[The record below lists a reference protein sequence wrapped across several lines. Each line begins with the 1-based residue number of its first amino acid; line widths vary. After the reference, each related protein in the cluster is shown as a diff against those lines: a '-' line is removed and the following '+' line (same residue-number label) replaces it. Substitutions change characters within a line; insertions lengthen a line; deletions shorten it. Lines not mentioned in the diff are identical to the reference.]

1 MVGLIEAMTG
11 NGRCWRSCRVL
22 VAALA
27 REGKAIRP
35 DCLALAAFAGFTWSM
50 SILVVGSLCVD
61 TTLYVASLPSPGET
75 VIARSAMTS
84 FGGKG
89 ANQALAARMAGGE
102 VAFLA
107 CTGADAVGQA
117 YRQHLAGHG
126 IDPATLVVD
135 GEDATGTAFLAVDD
149 SGENS
154 IVINPG
160 ANHALRP
167 QHLDQHR
174 ALFENASHLLLQLEI
189 PFDTL
194 RHACRLAREN
204 GMMIM
209 INPSPWSDAFNTE
222 DCPCDL
228 LVVNEHEA
236 AAFLGHQDRTP
247 SKELL
252 DELQLQTL
260 LITHGAAPTLVVSRS
275 GESFE
280 SSPPSVTPVDTV
292 GAGDAFTGAL
302 AVALAEGQAL
312 KAAVRFANTAASLSI
327 LKHGAQGATPTRAE
341 IEAAL
346 GS

>member
-1 MVGLIEAMTG
+1 M
-11 NGRCWRSCRVL
+11 
-22 VAALA
+22 A
-27 REGKAIRP
+27 REGKEIRP

-61 TTLYVASLPSPGET
+61 TTLYVASLPAPGQT
-75 VIARSAMTS
+75 VIARSALTS

-107 CTGADAVGQA
+107 CTGADSVGQA

-135 GEDATGTAFLAVDD
+135 DEDPTGTAFLSVDE

-209 INPSPWSDAFNTE
+209 INPSPWSDDFNTE
-222 DCPCDL
+222 DFPCDL

-312 KAAVRFANTAASLSI
+312 KDAVRFANTAASLSI